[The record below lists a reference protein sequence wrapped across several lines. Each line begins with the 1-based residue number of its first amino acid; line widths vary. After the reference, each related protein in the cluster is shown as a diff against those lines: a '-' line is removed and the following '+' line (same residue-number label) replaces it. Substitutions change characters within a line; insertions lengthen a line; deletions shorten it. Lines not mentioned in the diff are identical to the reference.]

1 MTWSYSGNPAE
12 SLKDQVRFLLGD
24 TNTAAPQIQDEEIM
38 YLLSQESSNALRA
51 AARGAETL
59 AARYAREADK
69 KVGDMMLN
77 SSVVGK
83 GYATLAKNLW
93 RTYYSRTVSPYAGG
107 ISVADKKANE
117 EDQDRE
123 KMPIREDM
131 MRYPFEPIF
140 SNNPEELLH

>member
-1 MTWSYSGNPAE
+1 MTWSYSGNPAA

-24 TNTAAPQIQDEEIM
+24 TNDKAPQIRDEEIT
-38 YLLSQESSNALRA
+38 YLLDQESHNALRA

-59 AARYAREADK
+59 SALYARQADK

-83 GYATLAKNLW
+83 GYATLAKSLW
-93 RTYYSRTVSPYAGG
+93 RTYFARSTAPYAGG
-107 ISVADKKANE
+107 ISVADKAQNRA
-117 EDQDRE
+117 DPDRE
-123 KMPIREDM
+123 RGAITEDL

-140 SNNPEELLH
+140 SNNPEDLLQ